1 VAKWW
6 RSKAVWF
13 HGSYLLWAVAP
24 KGLIN
29 MKLVERIS
37 TQTAQSAQ
45 TPARTSLRNG
55 SPRRQRD
62 TMADGF
68 QQLKLAVHNRLFETL
83 DVSRLES
90 LEQNMASTKVTQA
103 ITEILNEE
111 GRLLTDTDRAR
122 LVEEIK
128 NELLGLGPLEPLL
141 WDDDVSD
148 ILVNGPNQVYV
159 ERQGKLYLTDVRFND
174 DQHLMLIIDRIVS
187 QVGRRVDEASPMV
200 DARLADGSRI
210 NAIIPPLALD
220 GPSLSIRRFGK
231 KRYTVDDLIDK
242 ETVTA
247 DMVEFMQ
254 AIVKARLNVLVCGG
268 TGSGKTTMLNCMS
281 SFIPSDERIVTI
293 EDSAELLLQQPHVV
307 RLETRPPNVEGK
319 GEVTQRELVKNC
331 LRMRP
336 DRIIVGEVRGGE
348 VFDMLQ
354 AMSTGH
360 DGSIATVHA
369 NTPRDA
375 IQRLEMMMLLSGA
388 SIPQRAMRQQ
398 IASALNI
405 IVHVSRMADGSRKM
419 MKISEINGMEGD
431 MVMMQDL
438 FEFKRT
444 GIGQGGKVLGQFRF
458 TGIRSMYTDRVAA
471 AGYRIDMSPN
481 QAR

>member
-1 VAKWW
+1 
-6 RSKAVWF
+6 
-13 HGSYLLWAVAP
+13 
-24 KGLIN
+24 

-37 TQTAQSAQ
+37 SQTAQTAQ
-45 TPARTSLRNG
+45 TPVRTSLMNG
-55 SPRRQRD
+55 SPQRRQRD
-62 TMADGF
+62 SMADGF

-103 ITEILNEE
+103 ITDILNEE
-111 GRLLTDTDRAR
+111 GRLLTDSDRAR

-242 ETVTA
+242 DTVTA

-398 IASALNI
+398 IASALNMV
-405 IVHVSRMADGSRKM
+405 VHVSRLSDGSRKM
-419 MKISEINGMEGD
+419 MKISEITGMEGD

-444 GIGQGGKVLGQFRF
+444 GIGQGGKVLGQFRY

-471 AGYRIDMSPN
+471 AGYRIDIQPN
-481 QAR
+481 LSR

>member
-1 VAKWW
+1 
-6 RSKAVWF
+6 
-13 HGSYLLWAVAP
+13 
-24 KGLIN
+24 
-29 MKLVERIS
+29 
-37 TQTAQSAQ
+37 
-45 TPARTSLRNG
+45 
-55 SPRRQRD
+55 
-62 TMADGF
+62 MADGF

-174 DQHLMLIIDRIVS
+174 AQHLMLIIDRIVS

-231 KRYTVDDLIDK
+231 KRYTVSDLVAK
-242 ETVTA
+242 GTVTPA
-247 DMVEFMQ
+247 MLEFMQ

-405 IVHVSRMADGSRKM
+405 IVHVSRLSDGSRKM
-419 MKISEINGMEGD
+419 MKISEITGMEGD

-444 GIGQGGKVLGQFRF
+444 GIGEGGKVLGQFRF
-458 TGIRSMYTDRVAA
+458 TDIRSMYTDRVAA
-471 AGYRIDMSPN
+471 AGYRIDLQPN
-481 QAR
+481 

>member
-1 VAKWW
+1 
-6 RSKAVWF
+6 
-13 HGSYLLWAVAP
+13 
-24 KGLIN
+24 

-37 TQTAQSAQ
+37 SQSQTVQ
-45 TPARTSLRNG
+45 TPARTSLMNG

-90 LEQNMASTKVTQA
+90 LEQTMASTKVTQA
-103 ITEILNEE
+103 ITDILNEE

-268 TGSGKTTMLNCMS
+268 TGSGKTTMLNCVS
-281 SFIPSDERIVTI
+281 AFIPADERIVTI

-398 IASALNI
+398 IASALNVV
-405 IVHVSRMADGSRKM
+405 VHVSRLADGSRKV
-419 MKISEINGMEGD
+419 MKISEITGMEGE

-471 AGYRIDMSPN
+471 AGYRIDS
-481 QAR
+481 QR

>member
-1 VAKWW
+1 
-6 RSKAVWF
+6 
-13 HGSYLLWAVAP
+13 
-24 KGLIN
+24 
-29 MKLVERIS
+29 MKLVDRIS
-37 TQTAQSAQ
+37 QKEGATPQQQQRSMIGSQSVKRERSA
-45 TPARTSLRNG
+45 
-55 SPRRQRD
+55 
-62 TMADGF
+62 MADGF

-254 AIVKARLNVLVCGG
+254 AIVKARLN
-268 TGSGKTTMLNCMS
+268 
-281 SFIPSDERIVTI
+281 
-293 EDSAELLLQQPHVV
+293 
-307 RLETRPPNVEGK
+307 
-319 GEVTQRELVKNC
+319 
-331 LRMRP
+331 
-336 DRIIVGEVRGGE
+336 
-348 VFDMLQ
+348 
-354 AMSTGH
+354 
-360 DGSIATVHA
+360 
-369 NTPRDA
+369 
-375 IQRLEMMMLLSGA
+375 
-388 SIPQRAMRQQ
+388 
-398 IASALNI
+398 
-405 IVHVSRMADGSRKM
+405 
-419 MKISEINGMEGD
+419 
-431 MVMMQDL
+431 
-438 FEFKRT
+438 
-444 GIGQGGKVLGQFRF
+444 
-458 TGIRSMYTDRVAA
+458 
-471 AGYRIDMSPN
+471 
-481 QAR
+481 

>member
-1 VAKWW
+1 
-6 RSKAVWF
+6 
-13 HGSYLLWAVAP
+13 
-24 KGLIN
+24 

-37 TQTAQSAQ
+37 QQNSAAPAGFQRSLIGNGAQKKVKDSQAE
-45 TPARTSLRNG
+45 
-55 SPRRQRD
+55 
-62 TMADGF
+62 GF

-83 DVSRLES
+83 DVTRLES
-90 LEQNMASTKVTQA
+90 LEPGLASQKVTEA
-103 ITEILNEE
+103 ITAILEDE
-111 GRLLTDTDRAR
+111 GRLLTDSDRFH
-122 LVEEIK
+122 LIEEIK

-141 WDDDVSD
+141 WDDEITD
-148 ILVNGPNQVYV
+148 ILVNGHNQIYV
-159 ERQGKLYLTDVRFND
+159 EKRGKLHATDVKFQD

-200 DARLADGSRI
+200 DARLPDGSRI

-220 GPSLSIRRFGK
+220 GPSLSIRRFGR
-231 KRYTVDDLIDK
+231 KRYNIEDLVEKKTLVPEIVDFLR
-242 ETVTA
+242 T
-247 DMVEFMQ
+247 
-254 AIVKARLNVLVCGG
+254 IVKARLNVLVCGG
-268 TGSGKTTMLNCMS
+268 TGSGKTTMLNCLS
-281 SFIPSDERIVTI
+281 LFIPADERIVTI
-293 EDSAELLLQQPHVV
+293 EDSAELMLQQPHVV
-307 RLETRPPNVEGK
+307 RLETRPANVEGK
-319 GEVTQRELVKNC
+319 GEVSQRDLVKNT

-375 IQRLEMMMLLSGA
+375 MGRLEMMMLLSGV

-405 IVHVSRMADGSRKM
+405 IVHVSRLSDGTRKIM
-419 MKISEINGMEGD
+419 RISEISGMEGE

-444 GIGQGGKVLGQFRF
+444 GIGPAGEVIGQFVAS
-458 TGIRSMYTDRVAA
+458 GIRSTYSQRLEA
-471 AGYRIDMSPN
+471 AGYKLESKLFRN
-481 QAR
+481 GNG